1 MYNSLAA
8 VCEDMQSN
16 GISVVECELKSNPSL
31 CMEKGRIVGYDRRKF
46 ENEAECCTALIHED
60 GHFES
65 GAFYKPFSVYQ
76 VKQTHPMVRAEGR
89 DPERLF
95 RVGDRRAFQ
104 RNGTVYLGCIPVLQ
118 GRMRRMHAGG
128 HLSAPPPLKPG
139 CREAGRPRLKTQQT
153 RPSRPKRRKLPGH
166 SLRRS
171 LRQKQKCR
179 GLPCMPAVQKAIERK
194 KERSL

>member
-8 VCEDMQSN
+8 VCEDMQRN

-76 VKQTHPMVRAEGR
+76 VKQQAENKAWR
-89 DPERLF
+89 SAF
-95 RVGDRRAFQ
+95 RKRIPWCELKGEILKGFSVWEIAEHFNVTAHCIWDA
-104 RNGTVYLGCIPVLQ
+104 YL
-118 GRMRRMHAGG
+118 
-128 HLSAPPPLKPG
+128 
-139 CREAGRPRLKTQQT
+139 
-153 RPSRPKRRKLPGH
+153 
-166 SLRRS
+166 
-171 LRQKQKCR
+171 
-179 GLPCMPAVQKAIERK
+179 
-194 KERSL
+194 

>member
-76 VKQTHPMVRAEGR
+76 VKQQAENKAWRSAFRKRIPWCELKSEILKGFSVWEIAEHSNVTAQCIWDAYLYYR
-89 DPERLF
+89 D
-95 RVGDRRAFQ
+95 VCG
-104 RNGTVYLGCIPVLQ
+104 V
-118 GRMRRMHAGG
+118 
-128 HLSAPPPLKPG
+128 
-139 CREAGRPRLKTQQT
+139 
-153 RPSRPKRRKLPGH
+153 
-166 SLRRS
+166 
-171 LRQKQKCR
+171 
-179 GLPCMPAVQKAIERK
+179 CMQEDT
-194 KERSL
+194 

>member
-76 VKQTHPMVRAEGR
+76 VKQQAE
-89 DPERLF
+89 
-95 RVGDRRAFQ
+95 
-104 RNGTVYLGCIPVLQ
+104 NK
-118 GRMRRMHAGG
+118 AGG
-128 HLSAPPPLKPG
+128 APSANASPG
-139 CREAGRPRLKTQQT
+139 V
-153 RPSRPKRRKLPGH
+153 S
-166 SLRRS
+166 
-171 LRQKQKCR
+171 
-179 GLPCMPAVQKAIERK
+179 
-194 KERSL
+194 

>member
-76 VKQTHPMVRAEGR
+76 VKQQAENKAWRSAFRKRIPWCELKSEILKGFSVWEIAEHFNVTAQCIW
-89 DPERLF
+89 DAYLLLLF
-95 RVGDRRAFQ
+95 RK
-104 RNGTVYLGCIPVLQ
+104 NEKNVL
-118 GRMRRMHAGG
+118 RFCNKKA
-128 HLSAPPPLKPG
+128 K
-139 CREAGRPRLKTQQT
+139 E
-153 RPSRPKRRKLPGH
+153 KRRLQ
-166 SLRRS
+166 R
-171 LRQKQKCR
+171 
-179 GLPCMPAVQKAIERK
+179 VK
-194 KERSL
+194 KPM

>member
-16 GISVVECELKSNPSL
+16 GISVVACALKSNPSL

-76 VKQTHPMVRAEGR
+76 VKQQAENKAWR
-89 DPERLF
+89 SAF
-95 RVGDRRAFQ
+95 RKR
-104 RNGTVYLGCIPVLQ
+104 IPWCE
-118 GRMRRMHAGG
+118 
-128 HLSAPPPLKPG
+128 LKS
-139 CREAGRPRLKTQQT
+139 EILKGFSVWEIAEHFNVT
-153 RPSRPKRRKLPGH
+153 
-166 SLRRS
+166 
-171 LRQKQKCR
+171 
-179 GLPCMPAVQKAIERK
+179 A
-194 KERSL
+194 

>member
-46 ENEAECCTALIHED
+46 GNEAECCTALIHED

-76 VKQTHPMVRAEGR
+76 VKQQAENKAWRSAFRKRIPWCELKSEILKGFSVWEIAEHFNVTAQCIWDAYLYYR
-89 DPERLF
+89 D
-95 RVGDRRAFQ
+95 VCG
-104 RNGTVYLGCIPVLQ
+104 V
-118 GRMRRMHAGG
+118 
-128 HLSAPPPLKPG
+128 
-139 CREAGRPRLKTQQT
+139 
-153 RPSRPKRRKLPGH
+153 
-166 SLRRS
+166 
-171 LRQKQKCR
+171 
-179 GLPCMPAVQKAIERK
+179 CMQEDT
-194 KERSL
+194 